1 MIWST
6 VRIYAQ
12 TQFWLLT
19 KSALNVCVISSEE
32 LKAKFYHSHFLS
44 NSYKYLVCQMCQ
56 LVSDVSARNLIH
68 QQVKKSFK
76 ISKLAYFYFHK
87 IFFALVLIS
96 FNYTAL

>member
-1 MIWST
+1 
-6 VRIYAQ
+6 
-12 TQFWLLT
+12 
-19 KSALNVCVISSEE
+19 
-32 LKAKFYHSHFLS
+32 
-44 NSYKYLVCQMCQ
+44 VCQMCQ